1 MKSAKENQEYWWN
14 HLAALQRSGLSRR
27 AYCQQN
33 NLKISSL
40 DYWRNK
46 CKPSST
52 AVARRDGGNRWVTLQ
67 VGDQPI
73 AGPGARIR
81 LRIGRFAIEVEPG
94 FDPKLLADV
103 LRVAGSAC

>member
-14 HLAALQRSGLSRR
+14 HGVAFQKSGLTRPI
-27 AYCQQN
+27 YCQQN

-40 DYWRNK
+40 DYWRK
-46 CKPSST
+46 KYKSSSA
-52 AVARRDGGNRWVTLQ
+52 AVVRPDGGNRWVTLQ
-67 VGDQPI
+67 VADQPI
-73 AGPGARIR
+73 VGPGVGIR
-81 LRIGRFAIEVEPG
+81 LRIGRLAIEVESG